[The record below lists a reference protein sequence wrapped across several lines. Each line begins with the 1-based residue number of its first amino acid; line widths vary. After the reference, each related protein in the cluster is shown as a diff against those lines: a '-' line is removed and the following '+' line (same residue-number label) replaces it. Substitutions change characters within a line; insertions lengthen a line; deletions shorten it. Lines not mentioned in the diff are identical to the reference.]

1 MLPNSYLDLV
11 SKRSW
16 RGHMGIY
23 LCLSSFCILLLLSVK
38 PLLEGEQSAVR
49 EAEVMLHCA
58 ASTDTLP
65 LRG

>member
-1 MLPNSYLDLV
+1 MREV
-11 SKRSW
+11 EQTA
-16 RGHMGIY
+16 GIGNITQY
-23 LCLSSFCILLLLSVK
+23 IGLCLSSFCILLLLSVK